1 MSRNLG
7 SFPSEPIDEKTG
19 TNLTLMYQY
28 LKLNKKNIYSA
39 EKRRRG
45 LFRAMRIVRLTLMS
59 FEACFTAVDL
69 EAAGTHEQLLPAFM
83 IGAPYMI
90 IQVAQIFGPEI
101 QTRL

>member
-39 EKRRRG
+39 EKKKARFIPRNED
-45 LFRAMRIVRLTLMS
+45 RATYFDEL
-59 FEACFTAVDL
+59 
-69 EAAGTHEQLLPAFM
+69 
-83 IGAPYMI
+83 
-90 IQVAQIFGPEI
+90 
-101 QTRL
+101 